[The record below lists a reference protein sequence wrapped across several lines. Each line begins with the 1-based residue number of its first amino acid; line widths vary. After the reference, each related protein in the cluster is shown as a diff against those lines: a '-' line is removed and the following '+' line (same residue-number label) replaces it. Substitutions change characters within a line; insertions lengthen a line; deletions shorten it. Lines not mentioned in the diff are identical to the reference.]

1 MNRFDISL
9 SRRRL
14 LELMTIV
21 ALGAGCKSSFSD
33 AIKPDDTAT
42 PDAALP
48 NAARPDSVVGACA
61 FAVDL
66 ARVVAR
72 VSPQHIGVCCT
83 TYGRN
88 ALTSPEQAEAEASL
102 DFRYVRLPVGVRAGR
117 VTSSAAGGPTDLDM
131 RGLVDWYRARDARVI
146 AVLGGRTD
154 DVDIA
159 PGDAA
164 RMVRELGPEGIEY
177 SGVNEPN
184 NKGLNVEQSIALSQ
198 QIAREI
204 AGVQDDLKLWG
215 PVWAWCEHPA
225 LLRFAE
231 ALGDH
236 FAGLSYHSY
245 GMGVDSLTTA
255 RAMSETPRWGR
266 DVQELRAGLRALQLP
281 DNVSVTELNFSWR
294 YEDGTP
300 PDGKNRR
307 FFSAINTVWTA
318 SVLGHI
324 LRAGG
329 KAAVYGNQNGP
340 LGVWTEK
347 NHPINQQ
354 QEVLRDLPPSSPMPA
369 YWGIAAW
376 TGAHR
381 FPHFKERVFDVQRV
395 AAPDEAELFAVD
407 NEAGG
412 TNLVM
417 INKSETQSQ
426 RFAVALKGAQ
436 FARHH
441 LWRTDSNRPFAAPRQ
456 LASDAPLS
464 AAPSWELPPMCVA
477 IAVLK

>member
-1 MNRFDISL
+1 MNPFDTSI

-14 LELMTIV
+14 LKLMSLA
-21 ALGAGCKSSFSD
+21 ALSAGCKVSFAD
-33 AIKPDDTAT
+33 AIKPNGATTAAT
-42 PDAALP
+42 P
-48 NAARPDSVVGACA
+48 GACV

-66 ARVVAR
+66 ERVVAR

-88 ALTSPEQAEAEASL
+88 ALTSPEQAQAEAAL
-102 DFRYVRLPVGVRAGR
+102 NFRYVRLPVGIRNGR
-117 VTSSAAGGPTDLDM
+117 VTSSAGGGPTDLDM
-131 RGLVDWYRARDARVI
+131 RRLVDWYRERDTRVI

-154 DVDIA
+154 DIDIA

-164 RMVRELGPEGIEY
+164 RIVRELGTDGIEY
-177 SGVNEPN
+177 SSVNEPN
-184 NKGLNVEQSIALSQ
+184 NRGLNVEQAIAISQ
-198 QIAREI
+198 QTAREI
-204 AGVQDDLKLWG
+204 AEVRDDLKLWG

-225 LLRFAE
+225 LLRWAE
-231 ALGDH
+231 AMGER

-245 GMGVDSLTTA
+245 GMGVDSLSTA
-255 RAMSETPRWGR
+255 QAMSETPNWGR
-266 DVQELRAGLRALQLP
+266 NVQRLRDGLRALKLP
-281 DNVSVTELNFSWR
+281 ENVAVTELNFSWR

-318 SVLGHI
+318 SVLGHV

-329 KAAVYGNQNGP
+329 KATVYGNQNGP

-347 NHPINQQ
+347 DHPINQQ
-354 QEVLRDLPPSSPMPA
+354 EAVLRDLPPSSPMPA

-395 AAPDEAELFAVD
+395 AASAAAELFAVD
-407 NEAGG
+407 NEVGG

-417 INKSETQSQ
+417 INKSETQPQ
-426 RFAVALKGAQ
+426 RFAVSLKNAR
-436 FARHH
+436 FARHD
-441 LWRTDSNRPFAAPRQ
+441 LWRTDAARPFDAPRH
-456 LASDAPLS
+456 LASAARLVDAPI
-464 AAPSWELPPMCVA
+464 WEVPPMTVA
-477 IAVLK
+477 VAVLK